1 MEDLKTLIKSYE
13 DSPDNSQ
20 CYQDLV
26 TFCHGKLVDINCQS
40 GDGPMIVRAL
50 ADSARSVTGREVV
63 VKSDIIRDVVK
74 SNWDSEETVIQVCRL
89 GGNLCF
95 DNPAGRTCI
104 LEAEVLDKIS
114 NVMEEKLRN
123 DTPSK
128 CWFLVPSLLHN
139 YCNENLGSLTSAN
152 KLILIAARHF
162 QNAENKQE
170 NIDQV
175 ENFVTFLSGLQQHE
189 GKSDL
194 FTEKNIVTSLVHI
207 LENFDFE
214 SSIVSVLDLLQEL
227 FEDEKICNEFVENRV
242 VCAIMKR
249 TEGLCV
255 TESGEAVSED
265 VASQALDLL
274 ALLSSHSCIVPK
286 ILTSELDMSLS
297 LWMTSPPSPH
307 HLATAALVAGNMATS
322 DSSVLQLL
330 DTAIPGL
337 LISHVSPGSP
347 GKVLHA
353 VIGCLR
359 NLAVCLAARDKLSQL
374 GLMETSCKLLVS
386 LSSGTDHTVTPKLL
400 STIRLVTQGK
410 ADACMSIGT
419 DVEIVHAIVKIGQY
433 SLVPGLSI
441 EATRLLS
448 SLIRYS
454 KDSEVLRISAVEKVT
469 PLLLNLLNSPHS
481 QLINETLVS
490 LCLLSAPLPPIAEV
504 VEGIDPEFLSNKI
517 LEIIDL
523 QEDQCPKEV
532 KYNAFSLIFNIMKW
546 NLNSISEQFKQS
558 GIQEKLSPYESD
570 LAFIGDLKA
579 LLI

>member
-1 MEDLKTLIKSYE
+1 MEGLETLIKNYE
-13 DSPDNSQ
+13 DAPDNSQ
-20 CYQDLV
+20 CYQELV
-26 TFCHGKLVDINCQS
+26 TFCRGK
-40 GDGPMIVRAL
+40 IVGNNGNQDDVSRIVEVL

-63 VKSDIIRDVVK
+63 VTSDIVKDVVAT
-74 SNWDSEETVIQVCRL
+74 NWDSEEIVIQVCRL

-95 DNPAGRTCI
+95 DNPDGRKCVF
-104 LEAEVLDKIS
+104 EAEVLDKLS
-114 NVMEEKLRN
+114 RVMDEKQQN
-123 DTPSK
+123 DAPSK
-128 CWFLVPSLLHN
+128 LWFLIPSFLHN
-139 YCNENLGSLTSAN
+139 YCHENPRCLGSAH
-152 KLILIAARHF
+152 KLIMVAARYF
-162 QNAENKQE
+162 QKVENKHE
-170 NIDQV
+170 NVDQV
-175 ENFVTFLSGLQQHE
+175 DNFVTFLSGLQQHE
-189 GKSDL
+189 GKTDL
-194 FTEKNIVTSLVHI
+194 FTEKDIVTSLAHI

-227 FEDEKICNEFVENRV
+227 FEDEKICDAFVKNRAL
-242 VCAIMKR
+242 CALMKR

-265 VASQALDLL
+265 VASQTLDLL
-274 ALLSSHSCIVPK
+274 ALLSSHGSIVPQ

-337 LISHVSPGSP
+337 LISHVSTGSP

-359 NLAVCLAARDKLSQL
+359 NLAVCQAARVKLSEL
-374 GLMETSCKLLVS
+374 GIVETSCQLLIS

-400 STIRLVTQGK
+400 STIRLVTQGIV
-410 ADACMSIGT
+410 DDCRRLGT
-419 DVEIVHAIVKIGQY
+419 NVEIVQAIVKIGQY

-454 KDSEVLRISAVEKVT
+454 KDPEVVRISSAEKVT
-469 PLLLNLLNSPHS
+469 PLLLTLLNSPHS
-481 QLINETLVS
+481 QLINETLVA
-490 LCLLSAPLPPIAEV
+490 LCLLSAPLPPITEV
-504 VEGIDPEFLSNKI
+504 VEGIDPEFLSTKI
-517 LEIIDL
+517 PEILDL
-523 QEDQCPKEV
+523 QEEQCPKEV
-532 KYNAFSLIFNIMKW
+532 KYNAISLIFNIMKW

-558 GIQEKLSPYESD
+558 GIQEKLAPYESD

-579 LLI
+579 LFI